1 MRGIFVRRIYTL
13 KYIIML
19 SPEEEAMTE
28 ELSAP
33 PPLPDLGA
41 AQQPAPN
48 EWYYVANGARRGPTT
63 AQTIR
68 DLLNKKQI
76 EPDTQVWRQGMPEWK
91 PLRES
96 DLGNLV
102 AAEPPA
108 ISSKH
113 IGDGYV
119 WILALL
125 PLVIGVIEAVVSA
138 SNQEAAV
145 RSLAL
150 GFPYHPSRG
159 LPFQV
164 PVIINGLLG
173 WLDDRRLQ
181 QAGYG
186 SRATRVTSVLLTP
199 VYLFMRANRLRQRP
213 YYAVAWIVSLI
224 VGFIIFASVES

>member
-1 MRGIFVRRIYTL
+1 
-13 KYIIML
+13 
-19 SPEEEAMTE
+19 MTE
-28 ELSAP
+28 EQSAP

-41 AQQPAPN
+41 ANQPGPN
-48 EWYYVANGARRGPTT
+48 EWYYVANGTRRGPTT
-63 AQTIR
+63 ASSIK
-68 DLLNKKQI
+68 DLLNKKEI
-76 EPDTQVWRQGMPEWK
+76 ETDAQVWRKGMPDWK

-96 DLGNLV
+96 DLAELV

-113 IGDGYV
+113 IGNGYV
-119 WILALL
+119 WTLALL

-138 SNQEAAV
+138 SNQDAAV

-164 PVIINGLLG
+164 PLVVNALLG

-186 SRATRVTSVLLTP
+186 SRTTRITAVLLAP
-199 VYLFMRANRLRQRP
+199 VYMFLRAKRLKQRP
-213 YYAVAWIVSLI
+213 YYAVAWIISLI
-224 VGFIIFASVES
+224 AGFLIYASIEG

>member
-1 MRGIFVRRIYTL
+1 
-13 KYIIML
+13 
-19 SPEEEAMTE
+19 MTE

-41 AQQPAPN
+41 ANQPAPN
-48 EWYYVANGARRGPTT
+48 EWYYVVNGARRGPMT
-63 AQTIR
+63 ADTIK

-76 EPDTQVWRQGMPEWK
+76 EADTQVWRKGMPEWK

-96 DLGNLV
+96 DLGDLV

-108 ISSKH
+108 ISSNH
-113 IGDGYV
+113 IGNGYV

-150 GFPYHPSRG
+150 GFPYHPTRG
-159 LPFQV
+159 LPYQV
-164 PVIINGLLG
+164 PLAVNALLG

-186 SRATRVTSVLLTP
+186 SRATRVTAVLLAP
-199 VYLFMRANRLRQRP
+199 VYLFLRAKRLRQRP
-213 YYAVAWIVSLI
+213 YYAVAWIISMI
-224 VGFIIFASVES
+224 AGFLVYASVEG